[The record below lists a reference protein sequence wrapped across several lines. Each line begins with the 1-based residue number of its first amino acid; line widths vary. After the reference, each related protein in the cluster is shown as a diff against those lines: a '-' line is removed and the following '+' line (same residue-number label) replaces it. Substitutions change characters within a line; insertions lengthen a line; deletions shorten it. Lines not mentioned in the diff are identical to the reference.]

1 MKLDLYFAKRFVIS
15 FCLVGGVFLGI
26 IILIDMVEQM
36 RRFDSDEVG
45 LMQAAQL
52 SFLNAPATIY
62 QMLPLLVILSTI
74 TLFLGLARSSE
85 MVVTRASGRS
95 AIRSAMSPVITAFLF
110 GALAVAAFNP
120 IVAATSKQYEIVSS
134 RYAAGTGN
142 VLSVSEQ
149 GLWLRQGSG
158 TGQVVIRAERSNLDG
173 TRFFGVSFYGFN
185 LDGSANYRIEAS
197 EALLEPGAW
206 TLSKAKRWTFR
217 ETSNPEQGAIVHPSL
232 QIPSDLTR
240 DQIRDS
246 FGAPSAIPIWELPHF
261 IRQLDRAGFSALQH
275 RVWFAMELAMP
286 ALLAAMVLIGAGFT
300 MRHTRFGRTGM
311 MVLFA
316 VLIGFSIF
324 FLRNFAQVLG
334 VNGQIPVLVAAWA
347 PPLAGIFMSLGL
359 LLHTE
364 DG

>member
-1 MKLDLYFAKRFVIS
+1 MKLDIYFAKRFVMS

-36 RRFDSDEVG
+36 RRFDSEDVG

-74 TLFLGLARSSE
+74 ALFLGLARSSE
-85 MVVTRASGRS
+85 MVITRASGRS
-95 AIRSAMSPVITAFLF
+95 AIRSAMSPVLTAFLF

-120 IVAATSKQYEIVSS
+120 IVAATAKQYEIVSA
-134 RYAAGTGN
+134 RYASGAEN
-142 VLSVSEQ
+142 VSSISDEA
-149 GLWLRQGSG
+149 LWLRQGSG
-158 TGQVVIRAERSNLDG
+158 TGQVVIRAQRSNLDG
-173 TRFFGVSFYGFN
+173 TRFFGVSFYGFKI
-185 LDGSANYRIEAS
+185 DGSADFRIEAS
-197 EALLEPGAW
+197 EALLGPGAW
-206 TLSKAKRWTFR
+206 TLSKAKRWTFGDDA
-217 ETSNPEQGAIVHPSL
+217 NPEQGSVTHATLDV
-232 QIPSDLTR
+232 PSDLTR

-246 FGAPSAIPIWELPHF
+246 FGSPSAIPIWELPKF
-261 IRQLDRAGFSALQH
+261 IKQLDRAGFSALQH
-275 RVWFAMELAMP
+275 RVWLSMELANP
-286 ALLAAMVLIGAGFT
+286 VLLAAMVLIGAGFT
-300 MRHTRFGRTGM
+300 MRHTRFGRTGL

-316 VLIGFSIF
+316 VLMGFSIF

-334 VNGQIPVLVAAWA
+334 ENGQIPIFVAAWA
-347 PPLAGIFMSLGL
+347 SPLAGIFMSLGL